1 MATINDSVQ
10 YLKGVG
16 PAFAKKFEK
25 LGIRTIR
32 DLLLCYPRKYIDY
45 TQPYTVVSAPYDT
58 DCCVRATVL
67 QKEPPRRITGGRV
80 MSRVLAADD
89 SGILSLTWFNAAYA
103 ADNLTV
109 GESYYFEGRI
119 GGALTRRELLHPLVR
134 TEAQVAACPFV
145 AVYPGTEGLPASR
158 HAACAHAALAFVDEL
173 TDPLP
178 PALLTRYRMPAKA
191 QAVRAIHAP
200 QNAADLAA
208 ARRRLIFEELYL
220 LQIGIFLLRSHGRN
234 RTSAPMHPLDLGPF
248 WRSLP
253 YPPTGAQRRST
264 EEIVSDL
271 CGEVPMNRLLQGDV
285 GSGKTLVAAAAIWFA
300 AQNGWQSALL
310 APTEILARQHAAT
323 LADRLEPFGVNVTL
337 LVGGMKARE
346 RRIALSAI
354 ADGRAGLVVGTHA
367 VLTDTVEFKN
377 LGLAI
382 VDEQHRFGVRQRGL
396 LAGKAQSPHLLVMS
410 ATPIPR
416 TLGLLMYGDLDISVL
431 DELPPG
437 RKPVKTWFI
446 TGKKRRDM
454 YGFLDKQIEAGHQVY
469 IVCPAIEEN
478 EASGG
483 LQAVTTYYTETAC
496 ALLPRRRIGLLHGKL
511 KPKEKDEV
519 MQKFKAGELDV
530 LVSTTVIEVGVD
542 VPNATVM
549 VIENA
554 ERFGLSALHQLRG
567 RVGRGAA
574 DSCCILIS
582 DNVNEPVR
590 ERLQFLCRTPDGFAV
605 AKYDLETRGPG
616 DFFGAAQ
623 HGLPTLRVADL
634 VQDTKTLRVA
644 QDEAKALLAKDPN
657 LIDPA
662 HRALSDEVERLFETA
677 GARRRAC
684 AICCTPCCCPAATR
698 LPTSWP
704 TIWAAAA
711 LTTLLR

>member
-1 MATINDSVQ
+1 MATIDSSIQ

-25 LGIRTIR
+25 LGVSTIR

-45 TQPYTVVSAPYDT
+45 SQPYTVVSAPYDV
-58 DCCVRATVL
+58 DCCVKATVL
-67 QKEPPRRITGGRV
+67 QKEPPRRIKGGRV
-80 MSRVLAADD
+80 LNRVMAADD
-89 SGILSLTWFNAAYA
+89 TGVLTLSWFNAAYA
-103 ADNLTV
+103 AEKLVV

-119 GGALTRRELLHPLVR
+119 GGNLTRRELLHPLVR
-134 TEAQVAACPFV
+134 TEAQVATSPFV
-145 AVYPGTEGLPASR
+145 PVYHGTEGLPATR
-158 HAACAHAALAFVDEL
+158 QANCARAALAYVDEL
-173 TDPLP
+173 QDPLP
-178 PALLTRYRMPAKA
+178 PELLTRYKMPTKA
-191 QAVRAIHAP
+191 QAVRAVHAP
-200 QNAADLAA
+200 RNQAELVA

-220 LQIGIFLLRSHGRN
+220 LQIGIFLLRSHGR
-234 RTSAPMHPLDLGPF
+234 RVTSAPMRPMNLAPF
-248 WRSLP
+248 WGSLP
-253 YPPTGAQRRST
+253 YAPTGAQRRAT
-264 EEIVSDL
+264 EEITRDL
-271 CGEVPMNRLLQGDV
+271 CAEVPMNRLLQGDV

-300 AQNGWQSALL
+300 AQNGWQSAML

-323 LADRLEPFGVNVTL
+323 LADRLEPFGINVTL
-337 LVGGMKARE
+337 LVGGMKASE
-346 RRIALSAI
+346 KRIALAAI

-367 VLTDTVEFKN
+367 VLTDSVVFKN

-437 RKPVKTWFI
+437 RKPIKTWFI
-446 TGKKRRDM
+446 NGKKRRDM

-478 EASGG
+478 EMDSGM
-483 LQAVTTYYTETAC
+483 QAVNQYYPEVAC
-496 ALLPRRRIGLLHGKL
+496 AMLPHRRIGLLHGKM

-519 MQKFKAGELDV
+519 MQRFKAGELDV

-542 VPNATVM
+542 VPNATAM

-582 DNVNEPVR
+582 DNENDSVR
-590 ERLQFLCRTPDGFAV
+590 ERLRFLCHTSDGFAV

-616 DFFGAAQ
+616 DFFGQAQ

-634 VQDTKTLRVA
+634 VQDTRTLKVA
-644 QDEAKALLAKDPN
+644 QEEAKALLAVDPN
-657 LIDPA
+657 LTNPA
-662 HRALSDEVERLFETA
+662 HRALSDEVERLFATA
-677 GARRRAC
+677 GAMN
-684 AICCTPCCCPAATR
+684 
-698 LPTSWP
+698 
-704 TIWAAAA
+704 
-711 LTTLLR
+711 

>member
-1 MATINDSVQ
+1 MATIDSSIQ

-16 PAFAKKFEK
+16 PSFAKKFEK
-25 LGIRTIR
+25 LGISTIR
-32 DLLLCYPRKYIDY
+32 DLLLCYPRRYVDY
-45 TQPYTVVSAPYDT
+45 TQPYTVASAPYDV
-58 DCCVRATVL
+58 DCCVKTTVL
-67 QKEPPRRITGGRV
+67 QKEPPRRIKGGRV
-80 MSRVLAADD
+80 LNRVLAADD
-89 SGILSLTWFNAAYA
+89 SGVLTLSWFNAAYA
-103 ADNLTV
+103 ADKLAV

-119 GGALTRRELLHPLVR
+119 GGTLTHRELLHPLVR
-134 TEAQVAACPFV
+134 TEAQVAASPFV
-145 AVYPGTEGLPASR
+145 PIYRGTEGLPATR
-158 HAACAHAALAFVDEL
+158 QANCARAALDFVEEL
-173 TDPLP
+173 QDPLP
-178 PALLTRYRMPAKA
+178 PALLTRYKMPAKA

-200 QNAADLAA
+200 KDREELAA

-220 LQIGIFLLRSHGRN
+220 LQIGIFLLRSHGR
-234 RTSAPMHPLDLGPF
+234 RVTSAPMRPLKLDPF
-248 WRSLP
+248 WGSLP
-253 YPPTGAQRRST
+253 YAPTGAQRRST
-264 EEIVSDL
+264 EEIVRDL
-271 CGEVPMNRLLQGDV
+271 CGSVPMNRLLQGDV
-285 GSGKTLVAAAAIWFA
+285 GSGKTLVAAAAVWFA
-300 AQNGWQSALL
+300 AQNGWQSAML

-323 LADRLEPFGVNVTL
+323 LADRLEPFGINVTL
-337 LVGGMKARE
+337 LVGGMKTAEKRV
-346 RRIALSAI
+346 ALAAI
-354 ADGRAGLVVGTHA
+354 EDGRAGLVVGTHA
-367 VLTDTVEFKN
+367 VLTDKVVFKN

-469 IVCPAIEEN
+469 VVCPAIEEN
-478 EASGG
+478 ELDAGM
-483 LQAVTTYYTETAC
+483 QAVKTYYTETVC
-496 ALLPRRRIGLLHGKL
+496 PLLPHRRIGLLHGKM

-519 MQKFKAGELDV
+519 MQQFKAGELDV

-542 VPNATVM
+542 VPNATAM

-582 DNVNEPVR
+582 DNENESVR
-590 ERLQFLCRTPDGFAV
+590 ERLRFLCRTADGFAV
-605 AKYDLETRGPG
+605 AKYDLENRGPG
-616 DFFGAAQ
+616 DFFGQAQ

-634 VQDTKTLRVA
+634 VQDTRTLRVA
-644 QDEAKALLAKDPN
+644 QEEAKALLAADPN
-657 LIDPA
+657 LADPA
-662 HRALSDEVERLFETA
+662 HRPLSDEVERLFATA
-677 GARRRAC
+677 GAMN
-684 AICCTPCCCPAATR
+684 
-698 LPTSWP
+698 
-704 TIWAAAA
+704 
-711 LTTLLR
+711 

>member
-1 MATINDSVQ
+1 MPTLDSSVQ

-16 PAFAKKFEK
+16 PAFAKKFAK
-25 LGIRTIR
+25 LGIVTVR

-45 TQPYTVVSAPYDT
+45 TQPYAIAEAPYDA

-67 QKEPPRRITGGRV
+67 QKEPPRRIKGGRLLH
-80 MSRVLAADD
+80 RVLAADD
-89 SGILSLTWFNAAYA
+89 SGVLALSWFNAAYA
-103 ADNLTV
+103 AETLVV
-109 GESYYFEGRI
+109 GHSYFFEGRI
-119 GGALTRRELLHPLVR
+119 GGALTHRELLHPLVR
-134 TEAQVAACPFV
+134 TEAQVAASPFV
-145 AVYPGTEGLPASR
+145 PVYPGTEGLPAAR
-158 HAACAHAALAFVDEL
+158 HANCAQAALAYVDEL
-173 TDPLP
+173 PDPLP
-178 PALLTRYRMPAKA
+178 PELLTRYRMPGKA
-191 QAVRAIHAP
+191 QAVRAMHAP
-200 QNAADLAA
+200 RDAADLAA

-220 LQIGIFLLRSHGRN
+220 LQIGIFLLRSHGR
-234 RTSAPMHPLDLGPF
+234 RATSAPMRPLDLGPF

-253 YPPTGAQRRST
+253 YAPTGAQRRAT
-264 EEIVSDL
+264 EEIAHDL
-271 CGEVPMNRLLQGDV
+271 CAAAPMNRLLQGDV

-300 AQNGWQSALL
+300 AQNGWQSAML

-323 LADRLEPFGVNVTL
+323 LADRLEPFGINVTL
-337 LVGGMKARE
+337 LVGGMKASE
-346 RRIALSAI
+346 KRIALGAI

-367 VLTDTVEFKN
+367 VLTDSVVFKN

-416 TLGLLMYGDLDISVL
+416 TLGLLLYGDLDISVL

-454 YGFLDKQIEAGHQVY
+454 YGFLDKQIAAGHQVY

-478 EASGG
+478 ELDAGM
-483 LQAVTTYYTETAC
+483 QAVKQYYAETVC
-496 ALLPRRRIGLLHGKL
+496 PLLPHRRIGLLHGKM
-511 KPKEKDEV
+511 KPKEKDAV
-519 MQKFKAGELDV
+519 MQQFKAGELDV

-582 DNVNEPVR
+582 DNGNASVR
-590 ERLQFLCRTPDGFAV
+590 ERLRFLCRTADGFAV

-616 DFFGAAQ
+616 DFFGQAQ

-634 VQDTKTLRVA
+634 VQDTRTLRVA
-644 QDEAKALLAKDPN
+644 QDEAKALLAQDPN
-657 LIDPA
+657 LADPA
-662 HRALSDEVERLFETA
+662 HKALSDEVERLFATA
-677 GARRRAC
+677 GAMN
-684 AICCTPCCCPAATR
+684 
-698 LPTSWP
+698 
-704 TIWAAAA
+704 
-711 LTTLLR
+711 

>member
-25 LGIRTIR
+25 LGIHTIR

-67 QKEPPRRITGGRV
+67 QKEPPRRITSGRV

-158 HAACAHAALAFVDEL
+158 HAACAHAALAYADEL

-178 PALLTRYRMPAKA
+178 SALLTRYRMPAKA

-264 EEIVSDL
+264 EEIVGDL

-337 LVGGMKARE
+337 LVGGMKAKE

-431 DELPPG
+431 DDLPPG

-519 MQKFKAGELDV
+519 MQKFKTGELDV

-677 GARRRAC
+677 GAMN
-684 AICCTPCCCPAATR
+684 
-698 LPTSWP
+698 
-704 TIWAAAA
+704 
-711 LTTLLR
+711 

>member
-1 MATINDSVQ
+1 MPTINDSVQ

-25 LGIRTIR
+25 LGIVTIR

-45 TQPYTVVSAPYDT
+45 TQPYTVVSAPYDV

-80 MSRVLAADD
+80 MNRVLAADD
-89 SGILSLTWFNAAYA
+89 SGILSMTWFNASYA
-103 ADNLTV
+103 ANNLVV
-109 GESYYFEGRI
+109 GETYYFEGRI
-119 GGALTRRELLHPLVR
+119 GGTLTRREISHPLVR

-145 AVYPGTEGLPASR
+145 AVYPGTDGLP
-158 HAACAHAALAFVDEL
+158 
-173 TDPLP
+173 
-178 PALLTRYRMPAKA
+178 
-191 QAVRAIHAP
+191 
-200 QNAADLAA
+200 A

-220 LQIGIFLLRSHGRN
+220 LQIGIFLLRSHGRHK
-234 RTSAPMHPLDLGPF
+234 TSAPMHPLDLGPF

-253 YPPTGAQRRST
+253 YPPTGAQKRST
-264 EEIVSDL
+264 EEIVGDL

-300 AQNGWQSALL
+300 AQNGWQSAML
-310 APTEILARQHAAT
+310 APTEILARQHAVT

-337 LVGGMKARE
+337 LVGGMKAKE
-346 RRIALSAI
+346 KRIALEAI
-354 ADGRAGLVVGTHA
+354 ADGRANLVVGTHA

-437 RKPVKTWFI
+437 RKPIKTWFI

-454 YGFLDKQIEAGHQVY
+454 YGFLDKQIAAGHQVY

-478 EASGG
+478 EAMGD

-496 ALLPRRRIGLLHGKL
+496 ALLPNRRIGLLHGKM
-511 KPKEKDEV
+511 KPKEKDDV
-519 MQKFKAGELDV
+519 MQQFKAGELDV

-582 DNVNEPVR
+582 DNGNDAVR
-590 ERLQFLCRTPDGFAV
+590 ERLQFLCRTSDGFAV

-616 DFFGAAQ
+616 DFFGSAQ

-634 VQDTKTLRVA
+634 VQDTRTLRVA
-644 QDEAKALLAKDPN
+644 QDEAKALLAEDPN

-677 GARRRAC
+677 GAMN
-684 AICCTPCCCPAATR
+684 
-698 LPTSWP
+698 
-704 TIWAAAA
+704 
-711 LTTLLR
+711 

>member
-1 MATINDSVQ
+1 MANIDSSIQ

-25 LGIRTIR
+25 LGIATIR

-45 TQPYTVVSAPYDT
+45 TQPYTVASAPYDV
-58 DCCVRATVL
+58 DCCIRATVL
-67 QKEPPRRITGGRV
+67 QKEPARRIKGGRV
-80 MSRVLAADD
+80 LSRVLAADD
-89 SGILSLTWFNAAYA
+89 SGVLALSWFNASYA
-103 ADNLTV
+103 ADKLIAGQT
-109 GESYYFEGRI
+109 YYFQGRV
-119 GGALTRRELLHPLVR
+119 GGSMTHRELLHPLVR
-134 TEAQVAACPFV
+134 TEAQVAASPFV
-145 AVYPGTEGLPASR
+145 AVYRGTEGLPAAR
-158 HAACAHAALAFVDEL
+158 QAACAQAALAYVGEL
-173 TDPLP
+173 QDPLP

-200 QNAADLAA
+200 KDSADLAA

-220 LQIGIFLLRSHGRN
+220 LQIGIFLLRSHGR
-234 RTSAPMHPLDLGPF
+234 RETSAPMRTLDLTPF

-253 YPPTGAQRRST
+253 YAPTGAQRRAA
-264 EEIVSDL
+264 EEIARDL
-271 CGEVPMNRLLQGDV
+271 CGTAPMNRLLQGDV
-285 GSGKTLVAAAAIWFA
+285 GSGKTLVAAAAIWLCRENGRQA
-300 AQNGWQSALL
+300 AFM
-310 APTEILARQHAAT
+310 APTELLAEQHYHT
-323 LADRLEPFGVNVTL
+323 LADRLEPFGINVTL
-337 LVGGMKARE
+337 LVGGMKAAE
-346 RRIALSAI
+346 KRIALSAI
-354 ADGRAGLVVGTHA
+354 EDGRAGLVVGTHA
-367 VLTDTVEFKN
+367 VLTDKVAFKN

-437 RKPVKTWFI
+437 RKPIRTWFI
-446 TGKKRRDM
+446 NGKKRRDM
-454 YGFLDKQIEAGHQVY
+454 YGFLEKQIAAGHQVY

-478 EASGG
+478 ELDAAM
-483 LQAVTTYYTETAC
+483 QAVKTYYAETVC
-496 ALLPRRRIGLLHGKL
+496 PLLPGRRIGLLHGKM

-519 MQKFKAGELDV
+519 MARFKAGELDV

-582 DNVNEPVR
+582 DKENDAVK
-590 ERLQFLCRTPDGFAV
+590 ERLRFLCHTADGFAV

-616 DFFGAAQ
+616 DFFGQAQ

-634 VQDTKTLRVA
+634 VQDTRTLRVA
-644 QDEAKALLAKDPN
+644 QEEAKALLAADPN
-657 LIDPA
+657 LTDPA
-662 HRALSDEVERLFETA
+662 HKALSDEVERLFATA
-677 GARRRAC
+677 GAMN
-684 AICCTPCCCPAATR
+684 
-698 LPTSWP
+698 
-704 TIWAAAA
+704 
-711 LTTLLR
+711 

>member
-25 LGIRTIR
+25 LGIHTIR

-89 SGILSLTWFNAAYA
+89 SGILTLTWFNAAYA

-158 HAACAHAALAFVDEL
+158 HAACAHAALAYADEL

-271 CGEVPMNRLLQGDV
+271 CGKVPMNRLLQGDV

-337 LVGGMKARE
+337 LVGGMKAKE

-367 VLTDTVEFKN
+367 VLTDAVEFKN

-396 LAGKAQSPHLLVMS
+396 LAGKAQSPHLLV
-410 ATPIPR
+410 

-582 DNVNEPVR
+582 DNVNESVR

-677 GARRRAC
+677 GAMN
-684 AICCTPCCCPAATR
+684 
-698 LPTSWP
+698 
-704 TIWAAAA
+704 
-711 LTTLLR
+711 

>member
-25 LGIRTIR
+25 LGIHTIR

-67 QKEPPRRITGGRV
+67 QKEPARRITGGRV

-119 GGALTRRELLHPLVR
+119 GGALTRRGTAVAARLARRELLHPLVR

-158 HAACAHAALAFVDEL
+158 HAACAHAALAFADEL

-346 RRIALSAI
+346 RHIALSAI

-454 YGFLDKQIEAGHQVY
+454 YGFLDKQIAAGHQVY

-496 ALLPRRRIGLLHGKL
+496 ALLPHRRIGLLHGKL
-511 KPKEKDEV
+511 KPKEKDDV

-677 GARRRAC
+677 GAMN
-684 AICCTPCCCPAATR
+684 
-698 LPTSWP
+698 
-704 TIWAAAA
+704 
-711 LTTLLR
+711 